1 MAAMRPTASSR
12 RLNLLLAFG
21 VGVLAAAVLITV
33 AQFLT
38 RTKAPEV
45 VPDPVVNLSG
55 IPQHGTVLGNPKARV
70 TLNEYADQQCPG
82 CRAYTLTVFPALVRD
97 YVRPG
102 KVAMRYHGFPFIGG
116 DSKKAL
122 RFLLAASLQDRLWQL
137 QEALYRHQGAENSG
151 WVSDSLIREQASEI
165 HGLDVSRLFTDA
177 QSPSISRA
185 ADEQLQAAEE
195 AGLPGT
201 PVFAIQIGK
210 SKPYYIDVGVS
221 DVTRFRQA
229 LDDALNG

>member
-1 MAAMRPTASSR
+1 MRPTTSGR

-33 AQFLT
+33 AQVLT
-38 RTKAPEV
+38 KKKAPEV
-45 VPDPVVNLSG
+45 IADPVVNLSG
-55 IPQHGTVLGNPKARV
+55 IPQHGTVLGSPKARV
-70 TLNEYADQQCPG
+70 TLHEYADQQCPG
-82 CRAYTLTVFPALVRD
+82 CRAYTITVFPTLVRD

-102 KVAMRYHGFPFIGG
+102 KVAMRYHGFPFIGD
-116 DSKKAL
+116 DSRKAL
-122 RFLLAASLQDRLWQL
+122 RFLLAASLQNRLWQL

-151 WVSDSLIREQASEI
+151 WLSDSLIRAQASEI
-165 HGLDVSRLFTDA
+165 SGLDVTRLFADA
-177 QSPSISRA
+177 QSPAISHS
-185 ADEQLQAAEE
+185 ADEQLQAAED

-201 PVFAIQIGK
+201 PVFAIQIGNA
-210 SKPYYIDVGVS
+210 KPYYINVGVS